1 MKMKEGDLFVIV
13 QSEKK
18 IEDLISSAAET
29 NGEKIKLLI
38 IETELLAWA
47 KGKHSDEDGKVYMM
61 MLYNEL
67 KKIREKNKKKDIS

>member
-1 MKMKEGDLFVIV
+1 MRLKEGDMFLLVPPE
-13 QSEKK
+13 SK

-38 IETELLAWA
+38 IEAQILAWA
-47 KGKHSDEDGKVYMM
+47 KGKNSDEDGKVYMM